1 MNHNN
6 ICDNIMTIFHY
17 TNLSNVYNVYKDN
30 ATQEKEKIIKEHI
43 ENDEIILIGK
53 LKSNTIWYVSR
64 PAKVTTISL
73 IKKLN
78 LCSL

>member
-1 MNHNN
+1 
-6 ICDNIMTIFHY
+6 MTIFHY

-53 LKSNTIWYVSR
+53 LKSNTI
-64 PAKVTTISL
+64 
-73 IKKLN
+73 
-78 LCSL
+78 